1 MAIGGRAHPQIKW
14 PDCRVVLEPTSSPMI
29 TKGHSGNHRVEGVSV
44 GFAPPLLDQQLYD
57 EAHTIPKQTLVPCV
71 GVWPRRRGYWLEL
84 RAVSTLLRPFNLQRI
99 GLYGGTASWER
110 LTLCKC
116 TRLTQHPL
124 FKFDLDY

>member
-57 EAHTIPKQTLVPCV
+57 EAHTIPEADARSMCRRLAKEEGLLVGTSSGLNV
-71 GVWPRRRGYWLEL
+71 TAAIQLAKDWPLRRYRQLGETY
-84 RAVSTLLRPFNLQRI
+84 AVQVYAAYSTPFI
-99 GLYGGTASWER
+99 
-110 LTLCKC
+110 
-116 TRLTQHPL
+116 
-124 FKFDLDY
+124 